1 MPEHAPPMDVLRTAV
16 SYMSGFDSERDD
28 STQAANMRKALRI
41 TAQLATIVATYERIR
56 KGQRVL
62 RPDPTLGHAEDFV
75 RMVTGKRPDPTWAR
89 MMDVAMV
96 LYADHGMNASTFGAT
111 VAASTRADLHS
122 TIVAAIATLKGP
134 LHGGAIED
142 ALGLVETIR
151 RPEAA
156 PEFIVNK
163 LRNKEKVPGFGH
175 RVYKTYDP
183 RALIM
188 KEYARQLAE
197 SKGDD
202 TYFRIA
208 TAIEETVVGELASK
222 RIFPNVDFY
231 SGLVF
236 HRLGISTDLFTP
248 VFALSRAPG
257 WTAHVLEYWED
268 NRLLRPL
275 DWYVGPKDLAYVPL
289 DERA

>member
-1 MPEHAPPMDVLRTAV
+1 MRHRPAVDDVQSVRRGRVKAALDAPEIHRGLDDVYVKETSICFIDGERGRLLYRGYDIRDLARHSSFEEVVFLLLQGRLPNRAELESARAELAAARPLAPSVLKLLRSMPEHAPPMDVLRTAV
-16 SYMSGFDSERDD
+16 SYMSGF
-28 STQAANMRKALRI
+28 
-41 TAQLATIVATYERIR
+41 
-56 KGQRVL
+56 
-62 RPDPTLGHAEDFV
+62 
-75 RMVTGKRPDPTWAR
+75 
-89 MMDVAMV
+89 
-96 LYADHGMNASTFGAT
+96 
-111 VAASTRADLHS
+111 
-122 TIVAAIATLKGP
+122 
-134 LHGGAIED
+134 
-142 ALGLVETIR
+142 VETIR

-156 PEFIVNK
+156 PEFIVHK